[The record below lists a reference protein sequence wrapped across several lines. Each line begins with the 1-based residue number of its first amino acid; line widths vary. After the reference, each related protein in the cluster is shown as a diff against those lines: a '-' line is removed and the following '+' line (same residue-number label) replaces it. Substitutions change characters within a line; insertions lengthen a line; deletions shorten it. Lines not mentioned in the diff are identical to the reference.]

1 MFLYKASCFFK
12 LRGSNVGLLV
22 NYILDEFAPFK
33 RISKKELQ
41 LKSKPWISNS
51 ILIEINKRDML
62 LRKYSKMKHRDNE
75 TARIIYDEYKIIRN
89 KITKLKRDGRVEYYH
104 RFFDENKRK
113 SSVIWKG
120 IRSIVNINSTS
131 RKDIKLLND
140 KGKNV
145 CDPIKIAELLN
156 KYFASIGNNI
166 DKKIPKSLKHFK
178 EFMTKIKVNKTFF
191 LKACTPQEIFDIILA
206 LDIKKS
212 LGPNSIPMYVLKVAN
227 SFFPDK
233 LSDIINLSFLTG
245 TFPDLC
251 KLAKVIPLFKNDNPL
266 LCENYRPI
274 SLLPVYSKIFEKVI
288 YTRMYKFLD
297 NNNFIYDRQFGF
309 RAKHSTSHS
318 LISTTEWIKSLIDK
332 GNFVGSIFIDLQ
344 KTFDMVNHDILCEK
358 LMYYGFRGNS
368 HLLIKSFLS
377 NRKQFVSING
387 FNSSHLEITCGVPQG
402 STLGPLL
409 FLLYINDLNFSLT
422 NAISSHF
429 ADDTCIM
436 FGSSKP
442 KTLETVLNCDLKK
455 ISDWLKAN
463 RL

>member
-1 MFLYKASCFFK
+1 
-12 LRGSNVGLLV
+12 
-22 NYILDEFAPFK
+22 
-33 RISKKELQ
+33 
-41 LKSKPWISNS
+41 
-51 ILIEINKRDML
+51 
-62 LRKYSKMKHRDNE
+62 
-75 TARIIYDEYKIIRN
+75 
-89 KITKLKRDGRVEYYH
+89 
-104 RFFDENKRK
+104 
-113 SSVIWKG
+113 
-120 IRSIVNINSTS
+120 
-131 RKDIKLLND
+131 
-140 KGKNV
+140 
-145 CDPIKIAELLN
+145 
-156 KYFASIGNNI
+156 
-166 DKKIPKSLKHFK
+166 
-178 EFMTKIKVNKTFF
+178 
-191 LKACTPQEIFDIILA
+191 
-206 LDIKKS
+206 
-212 LGPNSIPMYVLKVAN
+212 MYVLKVAN
-227 SFFPDK
+227 SFFSNK

-251 KLAKVIPLFKNDNPL
+251 TLAKVIPLFKNDNPL

-297 NNNFIYDRQFGF
+297 NNNLIYDRQFGF
-309 RAKHSTSHS
+309 RSKYSTSHA

-332 GNFVGSIFIDLQ
+332 GNYVGGIFIDLQ
-344 KTFDMVNHDILCEK
+344 KAFDTVNHDILCEK

-377 NRKQFVSING
+377 NNG
-387 FNSSHLEITCGVPQG
+387 FNSSHIEITCGVPQG

-436 FGSSKP
+436 FRSAKP

-463 RL
+463 RLSLNIKKSKLILFQKKQSNFDNKCISIKIDGRKLDPADSVKYLGVYIDKFVSWDFHITQLSNKLSRANGILSKLRHFTSKETHLSVYHAIFYSHMTYGCLVWSLTTIKNMDCISMLQKVLTYFKFCTTNSLFLLDKVIKFTDVIKIEQLKLVFQFKHKLLPMDILNLFELNSAVSSQVTRNVFNEGLFIPRIYTTSFGKVS